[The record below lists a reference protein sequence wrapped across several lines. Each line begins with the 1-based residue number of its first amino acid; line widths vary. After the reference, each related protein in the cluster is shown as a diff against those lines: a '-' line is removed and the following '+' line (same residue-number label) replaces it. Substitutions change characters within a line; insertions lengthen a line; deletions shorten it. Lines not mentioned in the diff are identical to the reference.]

1 MIVDIISCIHTARIR
16 FLMSHPDLARRMPVR
31 MGRRKPKRKGRSM
44 SDTRLTQAPIGES
57 LTIVGI
63 DGGHA
68 VRLRLATMGL
78 REGTEIR
85 VSHAASAGPVVVE
98 VGGGRLVLGTGMAE
112 KIVVAAARPQAAHGC
127 EDGDGIGAARH
138 GGRRLW
144 AGLRVS

>member
-1 MIVDIISCIHTARIR
+1 
-16 FLMSHPDLARRMPVR
+16 
-31 MGRRKPKRKGRSM
+31 M
-44 SDTRLTQAPIGES
+44 SDIGLTQAPIGRP

-85 VSHAASAGPVVVE
+85 LSHAASAGPVVIE

-112 KIVVAAARPQAAHGC
+112 KIVVATAMPQATRQGNEDSEHGN
-127 EDGDGIGAARH
+127 GAARH
-138 GGRRLW
+138 GGRRFW
-144 AGLRVS
+144 AGLRIS

>member
-1 MIVDIISCIHTARIR
+1 
-16 FLMSHPDLARRMPVR
+16 
-31 MGRRKPKRKGRSM
+31 MG
-44 SDTRLTQAPIGES
+44 DTSLTRAPIGQS

-85 VSHAASAGPVVVE
+85 VSHAASTGPVVVE

-112 KIVVAAARPQAAHGC
+112 KIVVAAAQAEAAHKC

-138 GGRRLW
+138 GGRRFR
-144 AGLRVS
+144 AGLRFS

>member
-1 MIVDIISCIHTARIR
+1 
-16 FLMSHPDLARRMPVR
+16 
-31 MGRRKPKRKGRSM
+31 M
-44 SDTRLTQAPIGES
+44 SDTSLTRAPIGKP

-112 KIVVAAARPQAAHGC
+112 KIVVAAAQAQAAREG
-127 EDGDGIGAARH
+127 EDGEHGICAARH
-138 GGRRLW
+138 GGWRFRT
-144 AGLRVS
+144 GLRFS